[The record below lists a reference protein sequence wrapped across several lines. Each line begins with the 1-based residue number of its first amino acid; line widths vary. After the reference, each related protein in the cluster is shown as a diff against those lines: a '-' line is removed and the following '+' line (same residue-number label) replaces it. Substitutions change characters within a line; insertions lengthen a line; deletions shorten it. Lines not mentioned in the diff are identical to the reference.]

1 MVRVRMMPVRVGVGV
16 GVGVRV
22 TVRVRALYTCSTG
35 PASPSFDPKLGI
47 GLRVKVLGLGY

>member
-1 MVRVRMMPVRVGVGV
+1 MVRVRVRMMPVRVGVGV
-16 GVGVRV
+16 GV

-47 GLRVKVLGLGY
+47 GLRVRVLGLGY